1 MSETNQPTLEI
12 ATLGGGC
19 FWCLEAVYQEV
30 PGVERVVS
38 GYAGG
43 HRENPTYQQ
52 VCTGTTGHAEV
63 VQVHF
68 DPERVSYRRILEIF
82 FTVHDPTQLNRQGAD
97 TGTQYRSI
105 ILVGSPEQRRVAE
118 EVRAEMAGVFSGPV
132 VTEVEDLEVFYPAE
146 DYHQDYYRQHPTQ
159 GYCRVVIEPKLAKY
173 RAGARTATGEAAAP
187 GGTDRTGA

>member
-1 MSETNQPTLEI
+1 MSDTSQPTLET

-19 FWCLEAVYQEV
+19 FWCLEAVYLEV

-43 HRENPTYQQ
+43 HRKNPTYRQ

-68 DPERVSYRRILEIF
+68 DPEVISYRRVLEIF
-82 FTVHDPTQLNRQGAD
+82 FTIHDPTQLNRQGAD

-105 ILVGSPEQRRVAE
+105 ILVHSPEQRRVAD
-118 EVRAEMAGVFSGPV
+118 EVLAEMAGVFSDPV
-132 VTEVEDLEVFYPAE
+132 VTEVEELEVFYPAE
-146 DYHQDYYRQHPTQ
+146 DSHQDYYRQHRTQ

-173 RAGARTATGEAAAP
+173 RARYASPDSDAP
-187 GGTDRTGA
+187 GGARS